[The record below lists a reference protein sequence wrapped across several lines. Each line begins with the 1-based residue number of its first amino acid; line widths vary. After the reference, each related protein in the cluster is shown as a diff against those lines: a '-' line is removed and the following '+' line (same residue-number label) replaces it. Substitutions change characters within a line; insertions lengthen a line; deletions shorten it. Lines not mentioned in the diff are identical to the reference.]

1 MTMKKMDGC
10 RETKRDA
17 DGNLDAFPE
26 LGGKLS
32 PVIGQMSD
40 LRPTNRA
47 ASHMH
52 VQAGVQEHGPTS
64 LKLCSSDLVR

>member
-1 MTMKKMDGC
+1 M
-10 RETKRDA
+10 
-17 DGNLDAFPE
+17 
-26 LGGKLS
+26 S

-40 LRPTNRA
+40 LRPANRA

-52 VQAGVQEHGPTS
+52 VQAGVQEQGPTS